1 MSLTKNTSLVK
12 KQNFLITAI
21 ALGVILNPL
30 NTSMITVALPE
41 IKNEFVLTSKDITW
55 LIASYFIVCAIFL
68 PLIGKLSDFYGRKK
82 IFLMGLS
89 LVSISSFAAPL
100 SQNMLSLLGLRA
112 IQAVG
117 TSALYPAGIGIV
129 RSYINN
135 NQNRVIGLLSVF
147 ATTSAAFGPTI
158 SGLLIHLGGW
168 HVIFYVN
175 FPIIIISSIL
185 AILFI
190 PNDEKV
196 VTKTF
201 KWDGIGII
209 LFSFL
214 ISFWIYFLQTLKNG
228 LNIWVLIGS
237 LALTFLFYFFEK
249 KKSKP
254 FIDVVFLK
262 ENTNISLVYTQYIF
276 ATLVFFAMLLSM
288 PMYLQSVLM
297 LSSKLT
303 GIIMLSLSISAM
315 IITPIAT
322 RWIEKKGYRIPLLT
336 GVIIGIVGVV
346 LLMTI
351 KHTSPLYWISIVLS
365 TVGLSNGILNI
376 GLQTLLYSLVSVS
389 ESGTASG
396 LFLTSR
402 FIGNIL
408 ASSIFGLMFATGVND
423 LNKDWMTLILIIVS
437 FILFSGILFI
447 TKKKA
452 VKDTT
457 TTNF

>member
-1 MSLTKNTSLVK
+1 MSITKDTSLVK
-12 KQNFLITAI
+12 NHNFLISAI

-41 IKNEFVLTSKDITW
+41 IKKEFLLTSKDITW

-68 PLIGKLSDFYGRKK
+68 PLIGKISDFYGRKK
-82 IFLMGLS
+82 IFLLGLI

-100 SQNMLSLLGLRA
+100 SQNMLTLLGMRA
-112 IQAVG
+112 IQAIG

-129 RSYINN
+129 RSCVKK

-175 FPIIIISSIL
+175 FPIIVISTIL
-185 AILFI
+185 AIVFI
-190 PNDEKV
+190 PNDKAI
-196 VTKTF
+196 VTETF

-214 ISFWIYFLQTLKNG
+214 ISFWIYFLQTLKSG
-228 LNIWVLIGS
+228 LNVWILIGS

-249 KKSKP
+249 KKTQP

-262 ENTNISLVYTQYIF
+262 KNSNISLVYIQYIF

-297 LSSKLT
+297 LSPKLT

-322 RWIEKKGYRIPLLT
+322 RWIEKSGYRTPLIT
-336 GVIIGIVGVV
+336 GVIIGIVGVI

-351 KHTSPLYWISIVLS
+351 KHSSPLYWISIVLS

-376 GLQTLLYSLVSVS
+376 GLQTLLYSSVSVS

-402 FIGNIL
+402 FMGNIL
-408 ASSIFGLMFATGVND
+408 ASSIFGLMFASGVND
-423 LNKDWMTLILIIVS
+423 INKDWMTIILIVVS
-437 FILFSGILFI
+437 AILFLGVLYI
-447 TKKKA
+447 TKEKS
-452 VKDTT
+452 VVNTT